1 MKQHVRSLLNLG
13 AGLGLSL
20 AAAPSFA
27 GFEVLTTAGTPVLK
41 VCQGTESNRNPT
53 AGVCRVTG
61 AFPTTTN
68 GVRTFPGLGGNTW
81 ALYASNNNQAVIANG
96 TEIGRLDDRVWR
108 RGTSTDYVFGIRI
121 TLNNR
126 RWQPPL
132 ATCGAEDPDFFEVN
146 DLGRLGFNGI
156 ATSIAYRLDGADEGI
171 WLAGRTAQGL
181 NQYPGSPE
189 GLNPARNNDY
199 VSFRSDINFD
209 DPDGTSV
216 ATSAWYFVAARL
228 TTPPRTTTTANTIG
242 VRQGGEEGQCRFLV
256 PVSGLR
262 P

>member
-41 VCQGTESNRNPT
+41 ICQGTESNRNPT
-53 AGVCRVTG
+53 AGVCQVTG

-81 ALYASNNNQAVIANG
+81 ALYASNNSQAVIANG
-96 TEIGRLDDRVWR
+96 TEIGRLVDRIWR

-132 ATCGAEDPDFFEVN
+132 ATCGA
-146 DLGRLGFNGI
+146 GRSGLLRGQRPRPP
-156 ATSIAYRLDGADEGI
+156 RLQRHRHLDR
-171 WLAGRTAQGL
+171 L
-181 NQYPGSPE
+181 
-189 GLNPARNNDY
+189 PARRRRRRQ
-199 VSFRSDINFD
+199 SGW
-209 DPDGTSV
+209 P
-216 ATSAWYFVAARL
+216 AA
-228 TTPPRTTTTANTIG
+228 
-242 VRQGGEEGQCRFLV
+242 
-256 PVSGLR
+256 LR
-262 P
+262 KDSIITRARRKA